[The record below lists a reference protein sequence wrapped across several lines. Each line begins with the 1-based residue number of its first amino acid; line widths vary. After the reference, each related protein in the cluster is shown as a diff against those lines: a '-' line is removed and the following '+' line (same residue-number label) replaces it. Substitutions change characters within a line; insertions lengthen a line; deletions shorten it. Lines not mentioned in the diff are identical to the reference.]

1 MPDSNHNS
9 FPTAPRSQ
17 ATSWILARL
26 TSTPSHSRTQS
37 VLLVVG
43 LVVLIGFVDY
53 LVGVR
58 ISLQFFYL
66 IPVVLSVA
74 WLGWRAGC
82 VTAIFALMARVM
94 SDLAGGFWIYHH
106 LPIPDYIWNRLI
118 DLSVALA
125 LAWVMHA
132 LISLHREQETRVR
145 QRTAALEQAIA
156 TRDQLQSQLFEI
168 SRRERSA
175 IGHDLHDGL
184 GQHLT
189 ATAIAANL
197 LARQLAMRGDPSA
210 KDASKIENLIQEG
223 IGKTRQIARGL
234 LLAAI
239 EPEELVP
246 ELEELATKIGDE
258 QHVACTFT
266 KQGDFSKLTAAIAS
280 HLFYIAQEATHN
292 AVRHARPTRLEI
304 SLVEEKNTLV
314 LTATDNGTGLPPLDP
329 HQPGMGLRIMV
340 HRAELI
346 GGELSISRAP
356 GSGTLVRCRVPLSN
370 PLPASTA
377 G

>member
-1 MPDSNHNS
+1 M
-9 FPTAPRSQ
+9 
-17 ATSWILARL
+17 LARL
-26 TSTPSHSRTQS
+26 TSIPSHSRAQS
-37 VLLVVG
+37 ALFVVCM
-43 LVVLIGFVDY
+43 VVLIGLVDY
-53 LVGVR
+53 LAGIR

-82 VTAIFALMARVM
+82 ATAIFSLIARVV
-94 SDLAGGFWIYHH
+94 SDLAGGFWFYHH
-106 LPIPDYIWNRLI
+106 LPIRDYIWNRLI
-118 DLSVALA
+118 DLSVAFTLV
-125 LAWVMHA
+125 WVIHA
-132 LISLHREQETRVR
+132 LISLHREQEQRVR

-156 TRDQLQSQLFEI
+156 KRDQLQSQLFEI

-197 LARQLAMRGDPSA
+197 LARQLATRGDPA
-210 KDASKIENLIQEG
+210 ARDAHNIENLIQEG

-258 QHVACTFT
+258 QHVACSFT
-266 KQGDFSKLTAAIAS
+266 KHGDFSKLDAAIAS
-280 HLFYIAQEATHN
+280 HLFYIAQEAAHN
-292 AVRHARPTRLEI
+292 AVRHARPTRLDI
-304 SLVEEKNTLV
+304 SLVEEESMLV
-314 LTATDNGTGLPPLDP
+314 LTATDNGTGLPPLDS

-356 GSGTLVRCRVPLSN
+356 GSGTRVRCRVPMSSQ
-370 PLPASTA
+370 LPAPVLP
-377 G
+377 